1 MKKRILTP
9 TNRKIINEIAEE
21 EGMFPKQIE
30 DIVMAQFEYMKK
42 MMPSDHAIQFKLPY
56 LGKFQ
61 VTDKTFNKR
70 KELIE
75 KKYGSS

>member
-9 TNRKIINEIAEE
+9 ANRKIINEIAEE

-42 MMPSDHAIQFKLPY
+42 MKSLLTLKQTLKKL
-56 LGKFQ
+56 
-61 VTDKTFNKR
+61 
-70 KELIE
+70 
-75 KKYGSS
+75 